1 MEDELNVVILNEAM
15 RRASE
20 YLGKSHEHV
29 RKVDVDMLVY
39 AEDNDT
45 LVLVQVIS
53 AFADMPEEDHSM
65 ANQLRFERMAMLLVE
80 DYDYETIRFD
90 IISIGV
96 TPSEKKALL
105 RHHKGAFNE
114 IK

>member
-1 MEDELNVVILNEAM
+1 MEDELDIVISKEAV

-20 YLGKSHEHV
+20 YLEKRYEHV
-29 RKVDVDMLVY
+29 KKVDVDMLVY
-39 AEDNDT
+39 AEDKDT

-53 AFADMPEEDHSM
+53 AFADMPEEDHSF
-65 ANQLRFERMAMLLVE
+65 ANQLRFERIAMLLAE

-96 TPSEKKALL
+96 TQSGKRTLL
-105 RHHKGAFNE
+105 RHHKGAFNG
-114 IK
+114 